1 MATYLYQTFSRWP
14 LLPRIFFMAVFSIIL
29 FGFVIH
35 LVEPKTFPSTFDG
48 IWWAI
53 ITASTVGYGDY
64 TPHTTAGRLVGIL
77 LILVGASF
85 LSSYFATLATT
96 AINTQNTLKQG
107 KSLYI
112 GKKQTLIIGWNER
125 SRDVI
130 NQLIQLKNEAQIVLI
145 DDSLTENPFPGMHV
159 HFIKGK
165 PFYDHVLT
173 KANAKSAELLLVTA
187 DQNTPEYQA
196 DMNTILT
203 LIAVKGINPEVH
215 SIVEI
220 LTAEHVLNAE
230 RAGADEIIQTNKQTS
245 YVMMNS
251 ILAHGMASSLLIML
265 NQLKGSSLKFIS
277 VDRDWMDRPFNEIS
291 RILSEQR
298 VMLLGYKRGENSIV
312 NPPPDDKIHLN
323 DQLLVISD

>member
-1 MATYLYQTFSRWP
+1 
-14 LLPRIFFMAVFSIIL
+14 MAVFSIIL

-35 LVEPKTFPSTFDG
+35 VVEPKTFPSTFDG

-64 TPHTTAGRLVGIL
+64 IPHTTVGRLVGIL

-96 AINTQNTLKQG
+96 AVNTQNTLKQG
-107 KSLYI
+107 KALFI

-130 NQLIQLKNEAQIVLI
+130 MQLIQLKEDTEIVLI
-145 DDSLTENPFPGMHV
+145 DDTLLENPFPNPHV

-165 PFYDHVLT
+165 PYYDHVLT
-173 KANAKSAELLLVTA
+173 QANAKSAKLLLVTA

-203 LIAVKGINPEVH
+203 LIAVKGMNPDIH

-220 LTAEHVLNAE
+220 LTADHVLNAE

-245 YVMMNS
+245 YVMINS
-251 ILAHGMASSLLIML
+251 ILSHGMASSLLIML
-265 NQLKGSSLKFIS
+265 NQIKGNKIKFTP
-277 VDRDWMDRPFNEIS
+277 VEPHFAGKTFDAIS
-291 RILSEQR
+291 RSLSDDQ
-298 VMLLGYKRGENSIV
+298 VLLIGYKRGEDSIV
-312 NPPPDDKIHLN
+312 NPPRDEKIKAD